1 MNQHQNPTSTRS
13 VQSSAGG
20 PLNAARIMTVSS
32 EVLMRQLFLV
42 LSVLLLLAFQSAAQ
56 QPSGTQTEAQA
67 APRFLRS
74 EVMIPMQDGTHLQT
88 AIFRPLEQHE
98 PLPILL
104 QRTPYGVPEDE
115 K

>member
-1 MNQHQNPTSTRS
+1 MR
-13 VQSSAGG
+13 
-20 PLNAARIMTVSS
+20 PL
-32 EVLMRQLFLV
+32 FV
-42 LSVLLLLAFQSAAQ
+42 LSAVLLLSFPSAAQ
-56 QPSGTQTEAQA
+56 QPSVAAAEPQP
-67 APRFLRS
+67 APRFSRS

-115 K
+115 KNLARPSWKELLEDGYIVVFQN